1 MRVLLIALQQTTQG
15 PASPEEQARWTDL
28 GAHMRAARLEE
39 DHALALASAM
49 RDGGSLAPMLL
60 CAKNS
65 RLHSRAAAL
74 NLPTLA
80 AGGPVD
86 FMRLWLWQ
94 RRHKHLLVQT
104 FGECS
109 MAAGRRVLAMRPPQS
124 TLLSHAFLLRAPH
137 AEVCAGKGLLAA
149 HKILCGS
156 SHVYERIARAC
167 GFDQAESPWRGP
179 KNRQLP
185 LTGDVLY
192 QVAPGMNLEGYVP
205 APAPECPTAQ
215 PQATAHAASAASGH
229 DQRFIFCMGDAL
241 TPRSGVHVLIRAMA
255 AMWQRRDLPRWEVR
269 AAGGGPRFNEVLEE
283 AESLGVH
290 SRLCLLNEQPL
301 PSLLQGCHAWI
312 APGSAPDELPETL
325 GAGLAARMPLI
336 CAQGALHNQRLAAA
350 PAAACMF
357 EENNP
362 QSLAEA
368 MINIMTFEDF
378 RRSLVDAGDALR
390 PGLGLDAFAD
400 AVCARHEAWCSELGW
415 LDKTGRTPDKNQT
428 TEQQ

>member
-1 MRVLLIALQQTTQG
+1 MRVLLIALQQTTEG
-15 PASPEEQARWTDL
+15 PPSPSEQTQWTDM
-28 GAHMRAARLEE
+28 GAPMRTARLEE
-39 DHALALASAM
+39 DHALALAAAM
-49 RDGGSLAPMLL
+49 RDGGRLAPMLL

-65 RLHSRAAAL
+65 RLHRRAAAL
-74 NLPTLA
+74 NMPTLA

-86 FMRLWLWQ
+86 FTRLWLWQ

-109 MAAGRRVLAMRPPQS
+109 LAAGRRVLAMRPPQS

-137 AEVCAGKGLLAA
+137 AEVCAGKGMLAA

-156 SHVYERIARAC
+156 GHVRERMAKAG
-167 GFDQAESPWRGP
+167 GFEADNTPWRGP

-185 LTGDVLY
+185 LAGDVLTP
-192 QVAPGMNLEGYVP
+192 VAPGMNLEGYTP
-205 APAPECPTAQ
+205 APQWNAEC
-215 PQATAHAASAASGH
+215 ATPDS

-241 TPRSGVHVLIRAMA
+241 TPRSGVHVVTRAMA

-269 AAGGGPRFNEVLEE
+269 AAGGGPRFKEVLEE

-301 PSLLQGCHAWI
+301 HQLLQSCHAWI

-325 GAGLAARMPLI
+325 GAGLAAHMPVI
-336 CAQGALHNQRLAAA
+336 CGQGDLHSQRLMAA

-368 MINIMTFEDF
+368 MINIMTNADL
-378 RRSLVDAGDALR
+378 RRSTVQAGDALR

-400 AVCARHEAWCSELGW
+400 AVCARHEAWCAELGW
-415 LDKTGRTPDKNQT
+415 LEKSPRPQDKSTS
-428 TEQQ
+428 TEQH